1 MQFLTTKQI
10 SGEIERVIREAQ
22 KFVILISPYIQISE
36 MYLGRLREAEGRRV
50 KTHIVFRKDQ
60 VEKINEDNFAG
71 CTNLNFYFLENL
83 HSKCYLNESS
93 VILTSMNLYDH
104 SERNN
109 REMGV
114 SLFRQENEKIYN
126 EIADE
131 CNSIIKA
138 SNQFFLKR
146 RYQKNV
152 QQNRITGLCIR
163 CTSEIEFNPE
173 RPLCTRCYSE
183 WSQFFNYDYIEHCCH
198 KCGKPEDTSMRK
210 PLCYECY
217 REVTS
222 L

>member
-22 KFVILISPYIQISE
+22 KFIILISPYIQISE
-36 MYLGRLREAEGRRV
+36 QYLERLRDAEGRRV
-50 KTHIVFRKDQ
+50 KIHIVFRKDQ
-60 VEKINEDNFAG
+60 LEKINEDVFSG
-71 CTNLNFYFLENL
+71 CASLNLYFLDNL

-93 VILTSMNLYDH
+93 AVLTSMNLYDH

-114 SLFRQENEKIYN
+114 SLHRSDHEKIYS

-131 CNSIIKA
+131 CNSIIKL
-138 SNQFFLKR
+138 SNQYFLKR
-146 RYQKNV
+146 HYRTNV
-152 QQNRITGLCIR
+152 ESSSVTGLCIR
-163 CTSEIEFNPE
+163 CTTEIQFNPE
-173 RPLCTRCYSE
+173 RPLCGKCYSA

-210 PLCYECY
+210 PLCFECY